1 MERWEGEASGKKRP
15 VESSNGY
22 GEKCVWLLGR
32 RKEQKEEKTKQRG
45 PVFCRVSER
54 SVMCEIKRLLVP
66 QGEEEDGVSA
76 SRWQVTVEVKLEVE
90 AVQSA

>member
-1 MERWEGEASGKKRP
+1 MATEKNVCGCWVVEKSRMKKKQ
-15 VESSNGY
+15 S
-22 GEKCVWLLGR
+22 
-32 RKEQKEEKTKQRG
+32 KEDK
-45 PVFCRVSER
+45 FFRVSER

-76 SRWQVTVEVKLEVE
+76 SRWQATVEVKLEVE